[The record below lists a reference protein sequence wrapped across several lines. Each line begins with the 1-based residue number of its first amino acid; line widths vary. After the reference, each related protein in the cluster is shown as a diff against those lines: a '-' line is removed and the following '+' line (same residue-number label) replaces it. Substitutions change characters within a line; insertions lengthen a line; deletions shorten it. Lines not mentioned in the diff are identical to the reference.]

1 MAQKYNEKPHKIKA
15 VKGTTDICPSK
26 AKRMVKINGLEELD
40 YGNSLR
46 KDSRFDA
53 LKSNKQPQKNG
64 MSWFQI
70 NKNLIDLELT
80 RRIQNNLSNYIP
92 II

>member
-53 LKSNKQPQKNG
+53 LKSNKQPQKKWN
-64 MSWFQI
+64 
-70 NKNLIDLELT
+70 ELVPNQRKFNRFGT
-80 RRIQNNLSNYIP
+80 NSTNTKQSI
-92 II
+92 